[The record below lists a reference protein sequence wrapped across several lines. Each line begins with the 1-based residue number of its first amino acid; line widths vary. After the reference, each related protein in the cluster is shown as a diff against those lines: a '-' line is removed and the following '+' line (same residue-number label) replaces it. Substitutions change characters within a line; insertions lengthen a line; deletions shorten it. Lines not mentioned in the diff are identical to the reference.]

1 MRLWFCREF
10 CFAGTFSV
18 FFGIA
23 GGLLFVGCAEER
35 SYRDPTF
42 QLSVGRLDPELDN
55 RWGTRGVVVQDV
67 ANGSKLRAGDLITHV
82 ISKWPVSDQASLQG
96 ALKRAMG
103 PRRRFWQIG
112 SPETGDASALLE
124 IRRDGKTLYV
134 ELGVPKPHEW
144 AKHGIRLEGNRVAEI
159 REGYAR
165 SITKSPA
172 EASGVLVGDEILA
185 VIDEEAVASPK
196 QFREALRRAKNA
208 EELALY
214 THELTGIRLE
224 VIRTLGELG
233 GSDVR
238 VRDRLLSI
246 VQTSGDVAMRRTAL
260 AALESLAS
268 KQTDATLLHAVL
280 PMLNPETEPDDETRR
295 RASNI
300 LEALVTI
307 LPSEALDEEVLSAL
321 ALALRDPLPAVQFK
335 AGVILSRLGERSLGI
350 LSAAL
355 AEGNP
360 DRVRDI
366 AATALGD
373 MGGIKAR
380 DLLIQ
385 TLRTTPFVPL
395 QLTLSTALSKIGD
408 GPSRAEL
415 QALLQRSTDL
425 GVREFVRQLL
435 GSSPMVSAR

>member
-1 MRLWFCREF
+1 MLR
-10 CFAGTFSV
+10 FAGVSSQKML
-18 FFGIA
+18 FGIVV
-23 GGLLFVGCAEER
+23 GFLFVGCAEER

-42 QLSVGRLDPELDN
+42 QLTVERLDPELDN
-55 RWGTRGVVVQDV
+55 RWGTRGVVVQEV
-67 ANGSKLRAGDLITHV
+67 ASGSKLHAGDLITHV
-82 ISKWPVSDQASLQG
+82 VSTWPVSDQPSLQG
-96 ALKRAMG
+96 ALKHAMG

-112 SPETGDASALLE
+112 SPETGDASAILE
-124 IRRDGKTLYV
+124 IRREGKTFFI
-134 ELGVPKPHEW
+134 ELGVPKPRDW
-144 AKHGIRLEGNRVAEI
+144 AKHGIRLEGNRVVET
-159 REGYAR
+159 REGYTR

-185 VIDEEAVASPK
+185 VVDEEAVASPK
-196 QFREALRRAKNA
+196 QFREALRRARNA
-208 EELALY
+208 KGLALY

-238 VRDRLLSI
+238 VRDRLLNL
-246 VQTSGDVAMRRTAL
+246 VQSGGDVAMRRTAM
-260 AALESLAS
+260 AALESLAP
-268 KQTDATLLHAVL
+268 KQTDTTLLHAVL
-280 PMLNPETEPDDETRR
+280 PMLNPETEPDDEMRR

-300 LEALVTI
+300 LEALVTV
-307 LPSEALDEEVLSAL
+307 LPSEALGGEVLSAL

-335 AGVILSRLGERSLGI
+335 AGVVLSRLGERSLGV

-366 AATALGD
+366 AATALGEI
-373 MGGIKAR
+373 GGPKAR

-385 TLRTTPFVPL
+385 ALRTTTFVPL
-395 QLTLSTALSKIGD
+395 QLTLSTALSQIGD
-408 GPSRAEL
+408 VPSRAEL
-415 QALLQRSTDL
+415 QALLQRSTDS

-435 GSSPMVSAR
+435 GSSPVVSAR